1 LKALG
6 FTKRK
11 IVRLLTAEYGILMIS
26 GVFMG
31 SVAAVIAVLPAFL
44 SANTDNSP
52 GFIAII
58 LLVIIL
64 NGFIWMYMVARGL
77 IRK

>member
-1 LKALG
+1 MKALG

-44 SANTDNSP
+44 STNTDNSP

-64 NGFIWMYMVARGL
+64 NGFIWMYVVARGL